1 MIFVYD
7 ITLFVTVELFLWPV
21 SAYHSCVYIIH
32 PANLTMSARIAPC
45 TTLFTMQLQLRINL
59 FLRINYY
66 KQYSDVFVLIVKHL
80 HTYMMIKTM
89 CFFTCV
95 RILNGRTIR
104 LLKARFIPIA
114 TSRAFPAGLEKH
126 LECISLAFNTA
137 PFL

>member
-1 MIFVYD
+1 
-7 ITLFVTVELFLWPV
+7 
-21 SAYHSCVYIIH
+21 
-32 PANLTMSARIAPC
+32 MSARIAPC

-137 PFL
+137 PFFVKPDINTFCDLLRRELDFIRANDMS